1 MKQLET
7 MRREE
12 LWGKSRGESRG
23 DARGKARGASGMW
36 RCDYCT
42 KKNTA
47 CHWPS
52 GGSKARSCSQ
62 CREHKVMCVVGGK
75 GNKKRKERGSLEKVV
90 WKKTKTAES
99 VAWSSSSKDVTLA
112 RLDINQQLIL
122 ELQVIH
128 HILCVIHTMLEE
140 VSSQIDPDWSGK
152 KESSLEEEDG
162 EESRKELEEK
172 GEENLE
178 EEMTLDD
185 EVVELAKEKAQENK
199 GQ

>member
-1 MKQLET
+1 
-7 MRREE
+7 MR
-12 LWGKSRGESRG
+12 
-23 DARGKARGASGMW
+23 
-36 RCDYCT
+36 T
-42 KKNTA
+42 
-47 CHWPS
+47 
-52 GGSKARSCSQ
+52 
-62 CREHKVMCVVGGK
+62 V
-75 GNKKRKERGSLEKVV
+75 
-90 WKKTKTAES
+90 ES

-128 HILCVIHTMLEE
+128 RTLCAIHMTLKE
-140 VSSQIDPDWSGK
+140 VLSQVNLDWLWK
-152 KESSLEEEDG
+152 KELLLLSEDG
-162 EESRKELEEK
+162 EELEKELEEK

>member
-1 MKQLET
+1 
-7 MRREE
+7 
-12 LWGKSRGESRG
+12 
-23 DARGKARGASGMW
+23 
-36 RCDYCT
+36 
-42 KKNTA
+42 
-47 CHWPS
+47 
-52 GGSKARSCSQ
+52 
-62 CREHKVMCVVGGK
+62 
-75 GNKKRKERGSLEKVV
+75 
-90 WKKTKTAES
+90 
-99 VAWSSSSKDVTLA
+99 
-112 RLDINQQLIL
+112 
-122 ELQVIH
+122 
-128 HILCVIHTMLEE
+128 MLEE